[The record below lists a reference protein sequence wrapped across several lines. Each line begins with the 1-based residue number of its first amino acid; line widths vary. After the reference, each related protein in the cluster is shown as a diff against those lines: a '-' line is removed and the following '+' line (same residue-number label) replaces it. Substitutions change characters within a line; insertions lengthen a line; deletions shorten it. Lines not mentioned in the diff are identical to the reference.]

1 MSEYVPR
8 VTPSRE
14 FPQSLSKWWGF
25 DPFGCHKRLFS
36 PESARVRLNHA
47 PRALTDLGVGSAW
60 GCHKRACR
68 RKAARMAHGYAR
80 CCERLLCALLSGVK
94 HELGCSC
101 GLPWYHTAW
110 CPTGALLVGP
120 RSPSSAWQ
128 SPHHSEP
135 KPGHVKPASRL
146 RCYPSH
152 PICATFSNAQADL
165 VSGEEFA

>member
-1 MSEYVPR
+1 MTCF
-8 VTPSRE
+8 TPSRE

-25 DPFGCHKRLFS
+25 DPFECHKRLFS
-36 PESARVRLNHA
+36 PESVRVRLNHA
-47 PRALTDLGVGSAW
+47 GRALRVLGVGGVW
-60 GCHKRACR
+60 GCHKRAGGLI
-68 RKAARMAHGYAR
+68 AASVAHGYGR

-101 GLPWYHTAW
+101 RLPWHYAVW
-110 CPTGALLVGP
+110 CPAGALLAGP
-120 RSPSSAWQ
+120 LRSSSAWQ
-128 SPHHSEP
+128 SLHHSEP